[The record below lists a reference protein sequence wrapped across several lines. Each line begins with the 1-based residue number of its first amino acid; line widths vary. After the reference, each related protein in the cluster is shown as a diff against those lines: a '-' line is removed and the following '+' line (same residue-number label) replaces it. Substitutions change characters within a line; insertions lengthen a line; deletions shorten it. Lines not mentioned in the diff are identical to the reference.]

1 MQNSRGCEVRS
12 RCDRE
17 GCGRTDPRRA
27 QTRLAELS
35 RDDVHPARERPGTQ
49 SERARRMIDSDF
61 THNTCQ
67 EIAEDASKTRGD
79 SDDDRLLAGEA
90 IDAVLK
96 GQGKL
101 RTYTQTFTALRTA
114 LFVWLEYVKAR
125 HAVMRLED

>member
-1 MQNSRGCEVRS
+1 
-12 RCDRE
+12 
-17 GCGRTDPRRA
+17 
-27 QTRLAELS
+27 
-35 RDDVHPARERPGTQ
+35 
-49 SERARRMIDSDF
+49 MIDSDF

-125 HAVMRLED
+125 HAVMRLEDRDPELSAEELAEWDRLNTEDQNR